1 MQLDYSL
8 VECQA
13 LVLPPTLELAQ
24 QSVKVHACVGGTSV
38 REDQR
43 ILSSGVHVVVG
54 TPGRVFDMLRR
65 QSLRPVYIK
74 MAVEDSVIA
83 NDGLRLLSMA
93 KERMKWKSTLGLM
106 GTSEKRML
114 LPSAPMYSLKSFE
127 FVGAAWI
134 SEEVAMKTWKMHKQT
149 RIFDEAMLIGCR
161 VSVSTSEWHEMGWDI
176 LLSNV
181 NTEPKKHKHFRS
193 TAMTVNFMLPSH
205 IQPFG
210 GSFEMESLSSFRF
223 LGYGLRLLVSQKAL
237 KSPLVGV
244 GEAVFV

>member
-1 MQLDYSL
+1 MHRVPVCVQQLEDESVACASL
-8 VECQA
+8 SIPGLNLRWAE
-13 LVLPPTLELAQ
+13 
-24 QSVKVHACVGGTSV
+24 
-38 REDQR
+38 
-43 ILSSGVHVVVG
+43 VVG
-54 TPGRVFDMLRR
+54 VPEGT
-65 QSLRPVYIK
+65 
-74 MAVEDSVIA
+74 E
-83 NDGLRLLSMA
+83 
-93 KERMKWKSTLGLM
+93 ERMKWKSTLGLM

-127 FVGAAWI
+127 FVGASWI

-210 GSFEMESLSSFRF
+210 GSFEMESLCSFRF
-223 LGYGLRLLVSQKAL
+223 LVQTG
-237 KSPLVGV
+237 
-244 GEAVFV
+244 